1 MTLRTLMSEATTLA
15 GNRSDIAI
23 STVSLQVNLAQL
35 EVAAMAPHGALESTA
50 TLAVPADS
58 NTTTLPA
65 DFAEPI
71 AVSRV
76 SSYDNFAY
84 RLLTEVG
91 IGQIDNASEGTTAG
105 TPNRYAV
112 YNGALFFYPTP
123 SSADSL
129 ILRYRRVP
137 ADMTER
143 GLIERQVVDL
153 VSEWHDGDR
162 VGEAFIV
169 VPYDLPRGNAATY
182 TKAWDH
188 LRKLYAAEPAAQRA
202 ELTASSAHS
211 RAPSKSPWNILP
223 TASTLRSMACCAR
236 SSSATV
242 SSGRRDSR

>member
-50 TLAVPADS
+50 TLAVLADS

-137 ADMTER
+137 ADMTE
-143 GLIERQVVDL
+143 LT
-153 VSEWHDGDR
+153 
-162 VGEAFIV
+162 
-169 VPYDLPRGNAATY
+169 DLPSLHTFYHPAILMKTVEYLCDHVLDREGAAL
-182 TKAWDH
+182 A
-188 LRKLYAAEPAAQRA
+188 RNRFISMMQSIPATA
-202 ELTASSAHS
+202 ELRVRSE
-211 RAPSKSPWNILP
+211 R
-223 TASTLRSMACCAR
+223 TL
-236 SSSATV
+236 
-242 SSGRRDSR
+242 GG